1 MGASIMDYFNQE
13 SERLIFRKVTS
24 DDIPAW
30 LTFFPNNDRLSFL
43 GIDVTKP
50 HEIIATEWIHMQ
62 MHRYATQGFG
72 SLAVIEK
79 STGDFIGL
87 VGIVPREIDDL
98 IEYEIAY
105 SLIPTYWGKG
115 YATEAARQMKQFGY
129 KAGIAPYFISIIHK
143 SNNDS
148 IHVAKKNGMHI
159 LRETYYLG
167 MDVYVYG
174 TKEIDN

>member
-1 MGASIMDYFNQE
+1 MMDYFNQE
-13 SERLIFRKVTS
+13 SERLIFRKVTLE
-24 DDIPAW
+24 DIPAW
-30 LTFFPNNDRLSFL
+30 LTFFPNNDRLDFL
-43 GIDVTKP
+43 GIDVSKP
-50 HEIIATEWIHMQ
+50 HEVIASEWINMQ
-62 MHRYATQGFG
+62 LHRYATQGLG

-79 STGDFIGL
+79 SSGDFIGL

-129 KAGIAPYFISIIHK
+129 AAEIAPYFISIIHK

-159 LRETYYLG
+159 LRETHYLG

-174 TKEIDN
+174 DKK